1 MLKDTDTTVQTTM
14 QEMSD
19 NPDYMRLSKGFIY
32 PTAMATHSLL
42 FIGDN
47 AGFVNETTPPVHG
60 YKLRQT
66 GNAHAYFHRI
76 EAVSDYCL
84 TPWTFVGLLFDRDTG
99 KERVEHLM
107 TSAKGREYI
116 GFQLSFLEMLMK
128 EVTPE
133 VIVVCSSIAKT
144 IAELDGN
151 RFTGTELSFDNQ
163 IGTYRWEGVPIF
175 LSAPFNGPNE
185 LDADSLD
192 RFQWHIRTV
201 LRMETERQLQATME
215 QKNIV
220 VSQSRYEEAT
230 DLRDLE
236 RMLKRRV
243 AMLSF

>member
-1 MLKDTDTTVQTTM
+1 MLKDTDTIVQTTM

-19 NPDYMRLSKGFIY
+19 NPDHIRLSKGFIY

-47 AGFVNETTPPVHG
+47 EGHVDETTPPVHG

-66 GNAHAYFHRI
+66 GNAHRYFDRF

-84 TPWTFVGLLFDRDTG
+84 CPWAYVDILFDRDSG
-99 KERVEHLM
+99 KERVEQLM
-107 TSAKGREYI
+107 ASAKGREYI
-116 GFQLSFLEMLMK
+116 GFQLSFLEMLIR

-133 VIVVCSSIAKT
+133 VIVVCST
-144 IAELDGN
+144 ITRTIVELDGN
-151 RFTGTELSFDNQ
+151 WLTGDSLGFDNQ
-163 IGTYRWEGVPIF
+163 IGTHRWEGIPIF
-175 LSAPFNGPNE
+175 FSAPFSGPNA
-185 LDADSLD
+185 LDTDSLD
-192 RFQWHIRTV
+192 RLQWHIRTV
-201 LRMETERQLQATME
+201 LRMETERQLRATME
-215 QKNIV
+215 EKNIV
-220 VSQSRYEEAT
+220 VRQRRYEQAT